1 MKGLWSAIAPPTQL
15 HRYRAADL
23 RPGSGSRSGGEAFE
37 YRTPIAWTVGHVP
50 IPVSVLFSGSILY
63 PCSML
68 LVRTAL
74 EGNLP
79 FGVTWM
85 SDAWAESF
93 WL

>member
-1 MKGLWSAIAPPTQL
+1 MKGLWSGIATPTQL
-15 HRYRAADL
+15 HRHRAADL

-37 YRTPIAWTVGHVP
+37 YRTPIAWTVGHLP